1 MNIKNCI
8 CKTLSIF
15 LMSNL
20 ISISIIFQK
29 KNHSFFYVTAVVNLK
44 NLLISFVSKV
54 IRLTALKVDFI
65 RSCIK
70 SRLISLLFH
79 YPNNQLINNTI
90 TPMIN
95 NMIITLNRNIFAPSK
110 TSGSLGSFFLI
121 SVANPLV

>member
-15 LMSNL
+15 LMNNS
-20 ISISIIFQK
+20 ISISIIFPK
-29 KNHSFFYVTAVVNLK
+29 KNHSFFYATVVDNLK
-44 NLLISFVSKV
+44 NWLILFVSKV
-54 IRLTALKVDFI
+54 IRLTVLKVDFI

-79 YPNNQLINNTI
+79 YPSNQLKNNTI

-110 TSGSLGSFFLI
+110 TSDSLISFFLI
-121 SVANPLV
+121 SVANPFV